1 MRQADVEA
9 FGEFCELYAEELVN
23 LAREAGGWDQLGRKI
38 GAIVESDQRMK
49 AEHERRLA
57 ARLAAR
63 QQEGQA

>member
-1 MRQADVEA
+1 MRRADVEA
-9 FGEFCELYAEELVN
+9 FGELCELYAEEPVN
-23 LAREAGGWDQLGRKI
+23 LARESGGWDQLGRKI

-63 QQEGQA
+63 QQEGQS